1 MSGISSATDV
11 GTLAAVLYNTAQTN
25 AQIGTLTAQ
34 SSSGLISS
42 DYAGL
47 GDAAGAA
54 LDLSGQVAL
63 NTSYQTNADQAATQA
78 QVAQSALGQIQT
90 LVSGFASQLLEPAS
104 ATQVGLTT
112 LAASASSA
120 LQQVASL
127 LNTKIGNDY
136 VFAGQDSSNPPIPDP
151 ATLSTSAF
159 ATAIQQAVANLDTQG
174 ASATQGQILAAAGP
188 GATSPFSASLEASN
202 LPASADIGD
211 SQSVQTSVLADQNA
225 NAVSAGTGTTSTGS
239 YTRDILASL
248 ATVAALG
255 TATASDPKVVSLLS
269 LTQTTL
275 SNADDALNT
284 DIGGLGARQQVI
296 TNAQSELTSTATALN
311 TQLGNLQEADTAE
324 VATRLSTAQNQLQA
338 SYKIIADLEQLSLA
352 KYL

>member
-1 MSGISSATDV
+1 MNAISSATDV
-11 GTLAAVLYNTAQTN
+11 GTLAAVLYNTAQIS
-25 AQIGTLTAQ
+25 AQIGTLSAQ
-34 SSSGLISS
+34 SSSDLISS

-63 NTSYQTNADQAATQA
+63 NTTYQTNANEAATQA

-104 ATQVGLTT
+104 ATQVGLAT
-112 LAASASSA
+112 LATSASSA
-120 LQQVASL
+120 LQQVANL
-127 LNTKIGNDY
+127 LNTKIGDDY
-136 VFAGQDSSNPPIPDP
+136 VFAGQDSSNPPIPNP

-159 ATAIQQAVANLDTQG
+159 ATAIQNAVANLDSQS
-174 ASATQGQILAAAGP
+174 ASATQAQILGAAAP

-202 LPASADIGD
+202 LAASADIGD
-211 SQSVQTSVLADQNA
+211 GLSVQTSVLADQNA
-225 NAVSAGTGTTSTGS
+225 NAVSAGTGSTSTGS

-255 TATASDPKVVSLLS
+255 TQTASDPKVVSLLS

-284 DIGGLGARQQVI
+284 DIGSLGARQQTI
-296 TNAQSELTSTATALN
+296 TNAQSELTSTATALT
-311 TQLGNLQEADTAE
+311 TQLGNLQDADTAE
-324 VATRLSTAQNQLQA
+324 VATKLSTAQNQLQA